1 VQVVLLGPFLQSDD
15 EGVMAIKV
23 QVFQVTLFERLSP
36 ERGAKVGGT
45 KAEQDEQK
53 AKQKQSHF
61 PN

>member
-1 VQVVLLGPFLQSDD
+1 
-15 EGVMAIKV
+15 MAIKV
-23 QVFQVTLFERLSP
+23 QAFQVALFERLSP